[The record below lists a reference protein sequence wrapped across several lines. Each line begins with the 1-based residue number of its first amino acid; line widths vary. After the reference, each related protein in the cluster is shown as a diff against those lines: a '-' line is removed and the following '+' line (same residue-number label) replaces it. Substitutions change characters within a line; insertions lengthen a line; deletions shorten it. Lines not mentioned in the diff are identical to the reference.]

1 MSKVA
6 TMKKPDA
13 KPASAFAG
21 LGDMLAGGFDQ
32 MLTSDASEQMVKLD
46 DIEIVEQVREEFED
60 AEGENSLADL
70 GASLR
75 KQQLQ
80 AILLR
85 PNKPGSAKP
94 YLLVAGERRVRG
106 ARIEGLAELRAVIK
120 PMTDDEAEE
129 AQFAENIHRKNL
141 TQIEEA
147 KRIQRDLDQLGSVE
161 AVLAKHN
168 KSRPW
173 LSKVLSLLNLPEQA
187 KRLVRENVSADLEV
201 INAVKTIEKADPKKA
216 AELVDDLK
224 ATRGKANAREKVA
237 AVKDEVKPSKKAKEA
252 AKKDTGGSV
261 ATPKDRRHEEP
272 SQGDIF
278 APAKPPKGGKAAP
291 APIKPTEIL
300 TQSYINIF
308 EHGSSP
314 QVLLDVM
321 KPEDREAAEA
331 WLLTFYEAGKQ
342 SKDTGKAVIQG
353 FRNGQFATDGDGAFA
368 LVAFLHGADQ
378 GAKFNILNIFGSVK
392 Q

>member
-1 MSKVA
+1 MNNAA
-6 TMKKPDA
+6 TVKKAPG
-13 KPASAFAG
+13 AFAG

-32 MLTSDASEQMVKLD
+32 TLTTSDTMTKVAVVD
-46 DIEIVEQVREEFED
+46 VEVRVQVRD
-60 AEGENSLADL
+60 AENMEDEENSLDDL
-70 GASLR
+70 GDALVKR
-75 KQQLQ
+75 QLQ
-80 AILLR
+80 NIVVR
-85 PNKPGSAKP
+85 PNLEWVEGGTAKR
-94 YLLVAGERRVRG
+94 YILVAGERRFR
-106 ARIEGLAELRAVIK
+106 AALLKGLTHLWALVAD
-120 PMTDDEAEE
+120 MTDEEAEDL
-129 AQFAENIHRKNL
+129 QFAENIHRKNL
-141 TQIEEA
+141 TQIEVA
-147 KRIQRDLDQLGSVE
+147 KRVQRDLDQLGSVE
-161 AVLAKHN
+161 AVLAKHK

-224 ATRGKANAREKVA
+224 ANRGNANAREKVA
-237 AVKDEVKPSKKAKEA
+237 AIKEQVKPSKKNAAMADTPEA
-252 AKKDTGGSV
+252 LDEQ
-261 ATPKDRRHEEP
+261 RRRDAERAG
-272 SQGDIF
+272 QGDIF

-300 TQSYINIF
+300 TQCYINIF

-321 KPEDREAAEA
+321 KPEDREAVEV
-331 WLLTFYEAGKQ
+331 WLATFYEAGKQ

-353 FRNGQFATDGDGAFA
+353 FRNGQFATDGDGAFS

-378 GAKFNILNIFGSVK
+378 GAKFNIVNIFGSVK

>member
-21 LGDMLAGGFDQ
+21 LGDMLAGGFDH

-46 DIEIVEQVREEFED
+46 DIEIGVQVREEFED
-60 AEGENSLADL
+60 ADGENSLADL

-85 PNKPGSAKP
+85 PNRPGNAKP

-106 ARIEGLAELRAVIK
+106 ARMEGLTELRAVIK
-120 PMTDDEAEE
+120 PMTDEEAEE

-216 AELVDDLK
+216 AELVDELK
-224 ATRGKANAREKVA
+224 ATRGKANAREKVTA
-237 AVKDEVKPSKKAKEA
+237 AKNEVKPPKKGRDAPKQDA
-252 AKKDTGGSV
+252 GGSV
-261 ATPKDRRHEEP
+261 ATAKDRRHEEP
-272 SQGDIF
+272 SQGDVF
-278 APAKPPKGGKAAP
+278 APAKQGKGGKAAP
-291 APIKPTEIL
+291 LKPTEIL
-300 TQSYINIF
+300 TQSYINIY
-308 EHGSSP
+308 EHGSKP
-314 QVLLDVM
+314 QMLLDVM
-321 KPEDREAAEA
+321 KPADREAAEA
-331 WLLTFYEAGKQ
+331 WLRTFYEAGKQ

-353 FRNGQFATDGDGAFA
+353 FRNGQFAADGDGAFA

-378 GAKFNILNIFGSVK
+378 GAKFNMLNILGSVK

>member
-1 MSKVA
+1 MTK
-6 TMKKPDA
+6 TRKTEN
-13 KPASAFAG
+13 AFAG

-32 MLTSDASEQMVKLD
+32 LLTSDASEQMVNLD
-46 DIEIVEQVREEFED
+46 DIEIVKQVREEFED

-75 KQQLQ
+75 KQQIQ

-106 ARIEGLAELRAVIK
+106 AYIGGLTELRAVIK
-120 PMTDDEAEE
+120 PMTDEEAEE

-173 LSKVLSLLNLPEQA
+173 LSKVLSLLNLSEQA
-187 KRLVRENVSADLEV
+187 QRLVRENVSADLEV
-201 INAVKTIEKADPKKA
+201 INGVKIIEKADPEKA
-216 AELVDDLK
+216 AQLVDDLK
-224 ATRGKANAREKVA
+224 ASRGKANAREQVA
-237 AVKDEVKPSKKAKEA
+237 AVKDKVKPSKKTKVAQS
-252 AKKDTGGSV
+252 GGSV
-261 ATPKDRRHEEP
+261 ATPKDRSQEHP
-272 SQGDIF
+272 GQGDIF
-278 APAKPPKGGKAAP
+278 ASEKSPKGSQAAS
-291 APIKPTEIL
+291 ASIKPTEIL

-308 EHGSSP
+308 EHGSDP
-314 QVLLDVM
+314 KMLLDVM
-321 KPEDREAAEA
+321 KKDDRDAAEA

-342 SKDTGKAVIQG
+342 SMNTGKAVIQG

-368 LVAFLHGADQ
+368 LVAFIHGADP
-378 GAKFNILNIFGSVK
+378 AATFSIVNIFGSVR